1 MLHLPLLVINR
12 LNKTEFAIFIP
23 LMWSLLY
30 WDLTNQ
36 YLCIFT
42 AAGFVPCGGR
52 KTSPLHHH
60 SVYNIFWSFG
70 IIELIFHHLKN
81 RGPLKP
87 VIGVGG
93 GGGAVLQ
100 IPLLVMNRLNEKQL
114 CYFQSFVVVL
124 TSKGI

>member
-1 MLHLPLLVINR
+1 
-12 LNKTEFAIFIP
+12 
-23 LMWSLLY
+23 MWSLLY
-30 WDLTNQ
+30 SELTNQ
-36 YLCIFT
+36 NLCIFT

-52 KTSPLHHH
+52 KTSSLHHH

-93 GGGAVLQ
+93 GGRGWRGCVA

-114 CYFQSFVVVL
+114 CYFQSFDVVL
-124 TSKGI
+124 ASKGSN